1 MMEKFKSLQVN
12 NNEAKHSNSGMYEGG
27 APYIF
32 ISYSH
37 RDTDSMI
44 SICNVLSLNGGR
56 YWLDSGLHSG
66 DDWIMEIASHLE
78 TATESQLLL

>member
-1 MMEKFKSLQVN
+1 MEKFKSLQVT
-12 NNEAKHSNSGMYEGG
+12 NNETKHSNSEMYEGN

-44 SICNVLSLNGGR
+44 SICNVFSQ
-56 YWLDSGLHSG
+56 SGAITG
-66 DDWIMEIASHLE
+66 M
-78 TATESQLLL
+78 TAVCIPGTTGTW